1 MMPGDVYRVGM
12 PRTDLNVV
20 MGDLVLLDEEIPAVT
35 SGLLASGLEITAI
48 HNHLNEMSPHVM
60 YVHYTGHGDAVQ
72 LAKELRQA
80 LGASA
85 TPLGGPPPAPA
96 RPAGRRSTPS
106 RSSKRSA
113 ARAVTRAVPCS
124 R

>member
-1 MMPGDVYRVGM
+1 M
-12 PRTDLNVV
+12 V

-48 HNHLNEMSPHVM
+48 HNHLNQMSPHVM
-60 YVHYTGHGDAVQ
+60 YVHYMGHGDAVK
-72 LAKELRQA
+72 LARGCA
-80 LGASA
+80 RRSRASA
-85 TPLGGPPPAPA
+85 TPLGGPPAPPAASGGPA
-96 RPAGRRSTPS
+96 LDTR

-113 ARAVTRAVPCS
+113 ARAVTRAVACS